1 MTVLREGDD
10 LVLIFDRLVLDVA
23 QLDRA
28 IAFYTQALDFEIV
41 TTADWL
47 GHRTVLLQLGA
58 LHLLLL
64 EQPNSAN
71 PLNLP
76 KSGPVMALSD
86 TQIDDRYQL
95 LGRAGVEILAPI
107 AESPWGGRSF
117 LVRDPDHSLIVI
129 QEPTGER

>member
-47 GHRTVLLQLGA
+47 GQDRKSTRL
-58 LHLLLL
+58 
-64 EQPNSAN
+64 NS
-71 PLNLP
+71 
-76 KSGPVMALSD
+76 S
-86 TQIDDRYQL
+86 
-95 LGRAGVEILAPI
+95 
-107 AESPWGGRSF
+107 
-117 LVRDPDHSLIVI
+117 H
-129 QEPTGER
+129 